1 MTLQV
6 LNQTQ
11 QLN

>member
-1 MTLQV
+1 

-11 QLN
+11 QLYLK